1 MRSIIEIDVET
12 GNFLRFKEMFDQ
24 YQKSLQKTN
33 QEWGSI
39 GKKIGSAKSGLA
51 KLAAESDKL
60 VKDWSKADT
69 YAKKFTLSL
78 KVADR
83 SVSSVAKGTGIIAK
97 NITAASLAL
106 LKWSGITTAIG
117 GLLGAG
123 GLFGIN
129 RLAGNISGQQ
139 KFSSGVGIS
148 YGASQAFGPAF
159 NRFLDSPDSLLS
171 KMAEYKSSSK
181 GMGEFAKMGIS
192 GYESKSADE
201 LAIEVM
207 RKAADFYKKTPKN
220 LLSDYAGKFGYSE
233 LFSTEEL
240 RRLGTSKDL
249 SSRIGV
255 FGSSKRSL
263 NLAGGET
270 GPYQN
275 LKDTM
280 AISGAGIEA
289 TFGRALAGLI
299 PQLTK
304 LSEAFRK
311 AIDVFMRSDLVKGA
325 LGSLSDGIK
334 TFAEYLK
341 SPEFLNDMDEF
352 LETMK
357 KMALGFKKL
366 LGFIP
371 GVDMSPSIGLQMRKE
386 ERLRG
391 LPSGTLAKAIAA
403 GTLPGGKQSASLPG
417 SLGFLASIYGNPQ
430 ALPVDVIRS
439 QVRAIIGNGYDNL
452 DPRKLRVGTPV
463 YNDAVNRRSAVDAA
477 TNRALVEL
485 KVINDTG
492 GNAAVSINGM
502 VAQ

>member
-1 MRSIIEIDVET
+1 MRSIIDIEVRDEKFREFV
-12 GNFLRFKEMFDQ
+12 RQFDA
-24 YQKSLQKTN
+24 YQDMLKAQGGLWTKQGTAIKGANAQLKSLSSMADELAEGVGAANKN
-33 QEWGSI
+33 QE
-39 GKKIGSAKSGLA
+39 KFRKSTDQSNRSMSNLA
-51 KLAAESDKL
+51 
-60 VKDWSKADT
+60 
-69 YAKKFTLSL
+69 
-78 KVADR
+78 R
-83 SVSSVAKGTGIIAK
+83 STKEVTKGILGAT
-97 NITAASLAL
+97 TML

-220 LLSDYAGKFGYSE
+220 LLSDYSGKFGYSE

-240 RRLGTSKDL
+240 RRLGTGNDL

-255 FGSSKRSL
+255 FGSSKRAL

-275 LKDTM
+275 LKDSM

-299 PQLTK
+299 PQLTR

-311 AIDVFMRSDLVKGA
+311 AIDVFMRSSLVKGA
-325 LGSLSDGIK
+325 LDSLSDGIK
-334 TFAEYLK
+334 IFAEYLK
-341 SPEFLNDMDEF
+341 SPEFLNDMEEF

-386 ERLRG
+386 ENLRG
-391 LPSGTLAKAIAA
+391 LPRGTLARVVEA
-403 GTLPGGKQSASLPG
+403 GTLPGGKQSELLHG
-417 SLGFLASIYGNPQ
+417 RLRLLASIYGNPK

-439 QVRAIIGNGYDNL
+439 QVRTIIGYGYETN
-452 DPRKLRVGTPV
+452 DPQKLRVGTPL

-485 KVINDTG
+485 KVVNDTG